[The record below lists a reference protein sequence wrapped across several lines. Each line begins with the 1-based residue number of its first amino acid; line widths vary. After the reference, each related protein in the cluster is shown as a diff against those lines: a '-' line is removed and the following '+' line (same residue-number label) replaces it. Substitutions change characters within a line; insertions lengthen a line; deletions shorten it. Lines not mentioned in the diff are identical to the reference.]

1 MKDRILHII
10 VLFVMPLWVASCT
23 STLDNEPD
31 TPNRDNYIT
40 LNFQTPGVMT
50 RAEVEDNECE
60 SFMSHLDVVI
70 YEFNSENSSYTP
82 FHYERINVSS
92 TPTGTA
98 TISKT
103 KADFAEGVGYRFFV
117 IANSTL
123 KSSAYK
129 DNSGN
134 ILAYES
140 FLDLDQTDE
149 MIHLTGVDFE
159 INNPHYPQMFLMDGV
174 AYMEVSEPATAGNII
189 INDGSTEDDV
199 TLKVT
204 LRRAAAKVQIT
215 IKPGENVTF
224 TKELMALS
232 HGYMVRNMPVRTTL
246 SAKDEEGTVQY
257 PLTDSG
263 ENPY

>member
-50 RAEVEDNECE
+50 RAELEDNECE

-103 KADFAEGVGYRFFV
+103 KADFAKGVEYRFFV

-123 KSSAYK
+123 ESSAYK
-129 DNSGN
+129 DQNGN
-134 ILAYES
+134 HRKL
-140 FLDLDQTDE
+140 
-149 MIHLTGVDFE
+149 
-159 INNPHYPQMFLMDGV
+159 QM
-174 AYMEVSEPATAGNII
+174 
-189 INDGSTEDDV
+189 
-199 TLKVT
+199 
-204 LRRAAAKVQIT
+204 
-215 IKPGENVTF
+215 
-224 TKELMALS
+224 
-232 HGYMVRNMPVRTTL
+232 
-246 SAKDEEGTVQY
+246 
-257 PLTDSG
+257 
-263 ENPY
+263 

>member
-70 YEFNSENSSYTP
+70 YEYNSSNSSYTP

-103 KADFAEGVGYRFFV
+103 KADFAKGVGYRFFV

-123 KSSAYK
+123 ESSDYK
-129 DNSGN
+129 DKSDNS
-134 ILAYES
+134 E
-140 FLDLDQTDE
+140 DE
-149 MIHLTGVDFE
+149 YNSDA
-159 INNPHYPQMFLMDGV
+159 D
-174 AYMEVSEPATAGNII
+174 
-189 INDGSTEDDV
+189 
-199 TLKVT
+199 
-204 LRRAAAKVQIT
+204 
-215 IKPGENVTF
+215 
-224 TKELMALS
+224 
-232 HGYMVRNMPVRTTL
+232 
-246 SAKDEEGTVQY
+246 
-257 PLTDSG
+257 
-263 ENPY
+263 